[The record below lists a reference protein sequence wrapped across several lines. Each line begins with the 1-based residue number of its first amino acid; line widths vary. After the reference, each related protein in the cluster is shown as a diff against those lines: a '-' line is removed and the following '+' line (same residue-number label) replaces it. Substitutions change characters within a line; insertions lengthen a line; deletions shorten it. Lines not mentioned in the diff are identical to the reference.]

1 MTYTTVVISYP
12 TIIMTYPTVA
22 TTLRTFSLVQYCMSR
37 FCLNISNWYHDS
49 PNSYY
54 VKFTCCILKY
64 IPCNSHTYL
73 TIQWN
78 QLVKSICYMAYPTAF
93 MTAMQGWEFAHRFF
107 EQITRF
113 LPKNERMSDSLNKM
127 SDSLICS
134 FLVSDLSD
142 SLTIAHLL

>member
-73 TIQWN
+73 TVLFNGIILSN
-78 QLVKSICYMAYPTAF
+78 QSVTYSLHDFNVTYDGAIISCSSVTMTYQLCHDSCTPVIVTYPTDDLTYPAF
-93 MTAMQGWEFAHRFF
+93 
-107 EQITRF
+107 
-113 LPKNERMSDSLNKM
+113 
-127 SDSLICS
+127 CS
-134 FLVSDLSD
+134 GQPGLE
-142 SLTIAHLL
+142 TE